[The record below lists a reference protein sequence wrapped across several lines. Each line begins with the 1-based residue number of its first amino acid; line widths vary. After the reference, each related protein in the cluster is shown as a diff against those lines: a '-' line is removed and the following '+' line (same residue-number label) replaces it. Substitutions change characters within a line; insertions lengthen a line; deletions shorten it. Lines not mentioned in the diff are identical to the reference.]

1 MYTLD
6 ALGYRGAYDVY
17 DHTGM
22 GNTNNQLGSR
32 AQPIQAQHYNL
43 IAYDAGVVNPTGTIN
58 PDGSDLDAGK
68 VPQQQW
74 FIQWLSLA
82 SSSEAGFMTFWMIGA
97 NALEEWPTAP
107 LYNVSMQVT
116 LASAD
121 QGLNANPDVL
131 GIGPFTFDQGAGS
144 VAKDFTGDEYSLA
157 GGCPVI
163 RNYDGLASTGSG
175 VETHVYRD
183 PVTQSTGDAGIVMNS
198 NPDADWNTILQ
209 SHAWFDMRETFGH
222 PSPAPTL
229 ATPQKVLME
238 KILSAALPL
247 DCQEALDPTDTGQ
260 PGDEIDAP
268 REALDPT
275 DTGQPGDEI
284 DAPRNTSLAQNFPN
298 PFNPMTRIEFDLA
311 RDGQVSLTIYDV
323 AGRLVRTLIDAPMTR
338 GRYIGENA
346 AVWDGFDESGQRVS
360 SGVYFYRLNAPDF
373 IATRKMVMMK

>member
-1 MYTLD
+1 
-6 ALGYRGAYDVY
+6 
-17 DHTGM
+17 
-22 GNTNNQLGSR
+22 
-32 AQPIQAQHYNL
+32 
-43 IAYDAGVVNPTGTIN
+43 
-58 PDGSDLDAGK
+58 
-68 VPQQQW
+68 
-74 FIQWLSLA
+74 
-82 SSSEAGFMTFWMIGA
+82 
-97 NALEEWPTAP
+97 
-107 LYNVSMQVT
+107 
-116 LASAD
+116 
-121 QGLNANPDVL
+121 
-131 GIGPFTFDQGAGS
+131 
-144 VAKDFTGDEYSLA
+144 
-157 GGCPVI
+157 
-163 RNYDGLASTGSG
+163 
-175 VETHVYRD
+175 VYRD
-183 PVTQSTGDAGIVMNS
+183 PVTQTTGDAGIVMNS
-198 NPDADWNTILQ
+198 NPDADWNTVFQ

-222 PSPAPTL
+222 PAPAPTL

-247 DCQEALDPTDTGQ
+247 DCQ
-260 PGDEIDAP
+260 
-268 REALDPT
+268 EALDPT

>member
-157 GGCPVI
+157 GGCPASHSTRALGRWLRTSRVTSTASLVAAPSLLTTTVLPRPAAASRRTCTAI
-163 RNYDGLASTGSG
+163 RS
-175 VETHVYRD
+175 RKR
-183 PVTQSTGDAGIVMNS
+183 PVT
-198 NPDADWNTILQ
+198 
-209 SHAWFDMRETFGH
+209 
-222 PSPAPTL
+222 PA
-229 ATPQKVLME
+229 
-238 KILSAALPL
+238 S
-247 DCQEALDPTDTGQ
+247 
-260 PGDEIDAP
+260 
-268 REALDPT
+268 
-275 DTGQPGDEI
+275 
-284 DAPRNTSLAQNFPN
+284 
-298 PFNPMTRIEFDLA
+298 
-311 RDGQVSLTIYDV
+311 
-323 AGRLVRTLIDAPMTR
+323 
-338 GRYIGENA
+338 
-346 AVWDGFDESGQRVS
+346 
-360 SGVYFYRLNAPDF
+360 
-373 IATRKMVMMK
+373 